1 MRLTKLKP
9 ATVGEILKEEFL
21 EPMEV
26 TVAALAKHIGV
37 HRNTISNL
45 LNGRSALKP
54 SLAIKLASAFGNS
67 PEFWLNIQHATDVWE
82 SRMAL
87 REVNIQP
94 IVRHEEHC
102 AFA

>member
-1 MRLTKLKP
+1 MRLTKRKP

-26 TVAALAKHIGV
+26 TVAALAEHIGV

-54 SLAIKLASAFGNS
+54 
-67 PEFWLNIQHATDVWE
+67 
-82 SRMAL
+82 
-87 REVNIQP
+87 
-94 IVRHEEHC
+94 
-102 AFA
+102 